1 MKTSVII
8 LVLAIVFA
16 FTPKKDS
23 NHLDKINSYW
33 QSPRPKI
40 VLLDYFFNNEWK
52 KDSSGKSQRFHYTWE
67 DKANSGFYQLGEVF
81 KKYGMEPKSLQKAP
95 TKKNLKD
102 ASVYII
108 VDPDTDKET
117 EHPNY
122 ITQKDA
128 DAIVKW
134 VKKGGVLLLMGNDS
148 MNANLKSLNVL
159 STRFGIRFNEDLF
172 NPVQGKQWEQAAVMV
187 PPGHAIFTSPKKLYL
202 KEVSTLQVQSPATTI
217 LSKDG
222 KNIMAIAKYGRGT
235 VFAVGDPWIYNEYID
250 NHILSADFEN
260 GKGADDLVR
269 WIAAQAK

>member
-1 MKTSVII
+1 MKTSGII
-8 LVLAIVFA
+8 LLLAIVFA
-16 FTPKKDS
+16 FTSKKD
-23 NHLDKINSYW
+23 NNNSSSVNYH
-33 QSPRPKI
+33 PPVPGPKI
-40 VLLDYFFNNEWK
+40 VLLDYFFNNEWR
-52 KDSSGKSQRFHYTWE
+52 KDSSGKALRFHYVWE

-81 KKYGMEPKSLQKAP
+81 KKYGMEPRSLENAP

-108 VDPDTDKET
+108 VDPDTEKET

-122 ITQKDA
+122 ITEKDA
-128 DAIVKW
+128 DAVVKW

-148 MNANLKSLNVL
+148 INANLKSLNVL

-187 PPGHAIFTSPKKLYL
+187 PPGHSIFTSPKKLYL
-202 KEVSTLQVQSPATTI
+202 KEVSTLQVQAPATTI

-222 KNIMAIAKYGRGT
+222 KNIMAVAKYGKGT

-269 WIAAQAK
+269 WIVAQSK